1 MPRRPDG
8 RRWLPGGVD
17 SLPLMAI
24 DVSDATF
31 ETEVIQRSMTT
42 PVVVDLWAEWCGP
55 CRTLGPILERVVA
68 ATGGQVVMAK
78 VDVDRNPGI
87 AQAFRVQ
94 SIPAVYAV
102 VDGQVVDGF
111 LGAQPE
117 HLVQEFVDSLLSPP
131 EIDEVDILIAAGDEA
146 SLRQALQ
153 LRPDSEEA
161 IVALGEL
168 LLARG
173 EADEVLALVARIP
186 ETERTRKLAASA
198 RLQLP
203 PDDDHD
209 ATLTALLDRVKGD
222 DEARQQFVDIL
233 ELMGPD
239 DPRTAQYRRQL
250 ASRLY

>member
-1 MPRRPDG
+1 
-8 RRWLPGGVD
+8 
-17 SLPLMAI
+17 MAI

-68 ATGGQVVMAK
+68 ATGGEVVMAK

-117 HLVQEFVDSLLSPP
+117 HMIQEFVDSLLSPP
-131 EIDEVDILIAAGDEA
+131 EDDEVGMLIAAGDEE

-173 EADEVLALVARIP
+173 DADEVLALVARIP

-198 RLQLP
+198 RLHLP

-209 ATLTALLDRVKGD
+209 ATLTALLDLVKTD
-222 DEARQQFVDIL
+222 DDARQQFVDIL

-239 DPRTAQYRRQL
+239 DPRTAQYRRKL